1 MKSFP
6 KNQKG
11 FIQIPLIVIIL
22 GIVLVGG
29 VGYTIIKQ
37 NENYQNEKREKEKLA
52 QELEQTKQNQQPT
65 SVEQNIPTTT
75 KTETVVNKKD
85 QQSATNQKVD
95 SSSEPVKRTVSVKP
109 ASSGSWWKNPDYSS
123 NPPSSGDFVSAPSSQ
138 VLKVMNNESLRL
150 SYPEAYFVLNKFVA
164 TECGF
169 NITKLITYF
178 LSNTNEIK
186 TSATYSPHSAEDTR
200 QDWPDIH
207 FEISSDVPF
216 STWYSKYMSIRQAQG
231 PADASTDW
239 MNDLKTCISDPS
251 KPYYFFDGVRTNTV
265 KFTAIES
272 RPTISQISPTTGSV
286 GTQVVITGSG
296 FAVDSS
302 NYVTIGDDRF
312 SDRTARVKL
321 LSPDGKTLS
330 FTIPS
335 SVGSFWVLPATIPI
349 EVNNV
354 RGFSNK
360 VNFTLQ

>member
-1 MKSFP
+1 M
-6 KNQKG
+6 
-11 FIQIPLIVIIL
+11 
-22 GIVLVGG
+22 
-29 VGYTIIKQ
+29 
-37 NENYQNEKREKEKLA
+37 
-52 QELEQTKQNQQPT
+52 
-65 SVEQNIPTTT
+65 
-75 KTETVVNKKD
+75 
-85 QQSATNQKVD
+85 
-95 SSSEPVKRTVSVKP
+95 VS
-109 ASSGSWWKNPDYSS
+109 
-123 NPPSSGDFVSAPSSQ
+123 PSLQ

-186 TSATYSPHSAEDTR
+186 TSVTYSPHPAEDTR

-251 KPYYFFDGVRTNTV
+251 KPYYFFDGARTNTV
-265 KFTAIES
+265 KFTAVES
-272 RPTISQISPTTGSV
+272 RPSISQINPITGSV
-286 GTQVVITGSG
+286 GTQVIITGSG
-296 FAVDSS
+296 FALDSS
-302 NYVTIGDDRF
+302 NYVTIGDDSF
-312 SDRTARVKL
+312 QDRIGKVKL
-321 LSPDGKTLS
+321 FSTDGKTLS